1 MQRCLLVSRLIS
13 GGRARFRAGA
23 VLGICISLSSCAD
36 NVDGLFDERRAL
48 GGSSSAVGE
57 GAAGAASAGSGG
69 AGGAGTGGA
78 SSSGAAGAGNG
89 EAGGGGAGT
98 GGARLG
104 GNAGAPPVLS
114 ADAGGVAPPPEC
126 DPCPCSRGPFGAPA
140 LVTGLGIDGNV
151 FGPALSADG
160 STLFFSAIDEDE
172 DIFTATRAGRGTVF
186 AGATRVA
193 NVNDDTSEDGT
204 PFLSADG
211 LSLYFFSTRPDAAAS
226 GDRDLWVA
234 TRPTAGSEL
243 GVPSL
248 VPGVNSDSL
257 DHLPRLSPDELTLM
271 FVSGRDGESAF
282 SNIWISERASRD
294 AAFSEP
300 VELARINSDVR
311 EEGFTL
317 SSDGLTLLFASNR
330 LDEADMDIWVAT
342 RLSRVDDFGDIVNL
356 SEINAPTADDI
367 DPALSAD
374 GFELFF
380 ASARNGPVQLF
391 RSTRV
396 CLADAV
402 P

>member
-13 GGRARFRAGA
+13 GWRGRFPTGA
-23 VLGICISLSSCAD
+23 VLGSCLSLSSCAD
-36 NVDGLFDERRAL
+36 NVDGLFEERGAL

-57 GAAGAASAGSGG
+57 ASGG
-69 AGGAGTGGA
+69 APSAGTGGA
-78 SSSGAAGAGNG
+78 SSSGGAGAAN
-89 EAGGGGAGT
+89 GGAGSGGA

-104 GNAGAPPVLS
+104 GNAGGPPVSS
-114 ADAGGVAPPPEC
+114 ADAGVVAPPPEC
-126 DPCPCSRGPFGAPA
+126 DPCPCSRGPFGAPE
-140 LVTGLGIDGNV
+140 LVTGLGIEGNV

-160 STLFFSAIDEDE
+160 STLFFSAIDGDE

-226 GDRDLWVA
+226 GGRDLWVA
-234 TRPTAGSEL
+234 TRPTADSEL
-243 GVPSL
+243 GASSL

-271 FVSGRDGESAF
+271 FVSGRDGENAF

-294 AAFSEP
+294 AAFSVP
-300 VELARINSDVR
+300 VELAGINSDVR

-330 LDEADMDIWVAT
+330 FDEADMDIWVAT

-380 ASARNGPVQLF
+380 ASERNGPVQLF

-396 CLADAV
+396 CLNAAL